1 MKKQLFIICVIFI
14 SACSDKSE
22 KKTNTKNQ
30 KEIKVKLS
38 STDLQKNISN
48 FEDTLILLNK
58 KNEIQNI
65 HYIEYFNRLIEFYE
79 NYPNLEFAQDC
90 LFKVFSTNTG
100 YSIGHK
106 KHLDIQEKYGDTLL
120 EKYPKYANK
129 KQLLE
134 GLISNIDLN
143 PNVRD
148 TSKMRHYY
156 NILLKCEGLNNSY
169 ILETKK
175 RMKRLDLNV
184 IEYANHRNK

>member
-1 MKKQLFIICVIFI
+1 M
-14 SACSDKSE
+14 STGP
-22 KKTNTKNQ
+22 TNLNATLA
-30 KEIKVKLS
+30 ELS
-38 STDLQKNISN
+38 GSPSQAPNSTFLQPTGFRI
-48 FEDTLILLNK
+48 LIDRK
-58 KNEIQNI
+58 
-65 HYIEYFNRLIEFYE
+65 

-120 EKYPKYANK
+120 EKYPNYANK